1 MVVGLSLVDDEE
13 GTGNRVNEEEAET
26 AVVGGIEI
34 GIWLKMLANFSC
46 FFFFL

>member
-26 AVVGGIEI
+26 AVVGGIEF

-46 FFFFL
+46 IFFF

>member
-13 GTGNRVNEEEAET
+13 GTLNRVNEEEAET

-34 GIWLKMLANFSC
+34 EIWLKC
-46 FFFFL
+46 